1 MIRFGIIGCGFIAK
15 KHVETIAKFPNIKL
29 TAVSDVSFKPMK
41 QLVTKYRIHLVTT
54 ERNDIK
60 FYTDYQ
66 SLLNNPDIDIVL
78 VSVYSGLHAKITKA
92 ALQKRKHVLL
102 EKPLALSLQDAIDI
116 ENIGKTENK
125 DVFIAHQMRYRP
137 LLQMIKQLICENF
150 FGKIHYG
157 SISLRLN
164 RSTDYFKASNWK
176 GTWEKDGGMLIN
188 QGIHFIDLLIWFL
201 GDIDA
206 VYGSL
211 QRTNKQKEIE
221 DIAMG
226 ILHFK
231 DGTKGIIEA
240 NTITKPANSGYGL
253 SLFGDKGTL
262 IIGGK
267 QLNRIEHAYFEN
279 EPHVENLLMELADNT
294 DEQIFMYEDILQ
306 RVISKK
312 RPFVSPR
319 EGTKALE
326 TIFALYDSH
335 KKQQKITL
343 PLERFSTKTMS
354 VDNHKDEENVDD

>member
-1 MIRFGIIGCGFIAK
+1 
-15 KHVETIAKFPNIKL
+15 
-29 TAVSDVSFKPMK
+29 
-41 QLVTKYRIHLVTT
+41 
-54 ERNDIK
+54 
-60 FYTDYQ
+60 
-66 SLLNNPDIDIVL
+66 
-78 VSVYSGLHAKITKA
+78 
-92 ALQKRKHVLL
+92 
-102 EKPLALSLQDAIDI
+102 
-116 ENIGKTENK
+116 
-125 DVFIAHQMRYRP
+125 
-137 LLQMIKQLICENF
+137 IKQLICENF

-253 SLFGDKGTL
+253 SL
-262 IIGGK
+262 
-267 QLNRIEHAYFEN
+267 
-279 EPHVENLLMELADNT
+279 
-294 DEQIFMYEDILQ
+294 
-306 RVISKK
+306 
-312 RPFVSPR
+312 
-319 EGTKALE
+319 
-326 TIFALYDSH
+326 
-335 KKQQKITL
+335 
-343 PLERFSTKTMS
+343 
-354 VDNHKDEENVDD
+354 